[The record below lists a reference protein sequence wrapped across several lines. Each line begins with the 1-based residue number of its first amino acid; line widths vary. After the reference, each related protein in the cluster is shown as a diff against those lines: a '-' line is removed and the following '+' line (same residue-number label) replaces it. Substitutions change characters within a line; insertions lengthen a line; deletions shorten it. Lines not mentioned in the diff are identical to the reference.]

1 MGSEGCILCDV
12 LFQGFFGLYQNQL
25 RIPVVHQDGD
35 RPVDPLCY
43 SEYDNPMVCLR
54 SEQNENPFMSRD
66 AGVSLRAL
74 AAMLFVTTGL
84 VFSSGVLEGRDL
96 MVPKEQATTEFE
108 PMEAPSLDVQKR
120 GVPQSLFTWIKM
132 ARGYDVEWDTFGRK
146 GWYTQDPR
154 LKPIA
159 PGTTVFAPDTPAVYI
174 VFEVAPLED
183 PAQFAAQVFPVG
195 ADGKTGEHAIVTDSL
210 EVPGHERYG
219 FLELKK
225 PSEQWLPGKYLVKIY
240 ITSLGQQPFHA
251 VNQVGTMRFAVAEQ
265 PSNPALSDSPAR

>member
-1 MGSEGCILCDV
+1 MDLPISAACDEPAMKMNGRWV
-12 LFQGFFGLYQNQL
+12 ICRLA
-25 RIPVVHQDGD
+25 V
-35 RPVDPLCY
+35 
-43 SEYDNPMVCLR
+43 MVGV
-54 SEQNENPFMSRD
+54 M
-66 AGVSLRAL
+66 AGV
-74 AAMLFVTTGL
+74 G
-84 VFSSGVLEGRDL
+84 FSVAVVDGRDL

-108 PMEAPSLDVQKR
+108 PTETPSMDVQEK

-132 ARGYDVEWDTFGRK
+132 ARGYEVEWDTFGRK

-159 PGTTVFAPDTPAVYI
+159 PGTTLFSPDTPAVYI

-183 PAQFAAQVFPVG
+183 PAQFAAQVFPIG
-195 ADGKTGEHAIVTDSL
+195 ADGKTGAHAIVTDSL

-225 PSEQWLPGKYLVKIY
+225 PSEQWPQGKYLVKIY

-251 VNQVGTMRFAVAEQ
+251 VNQVGTMRFAVTDQ
-265 PSNPALSDSPAR
+265 LPAPSDSTAR

>member
-1 MGSEGCILCDV
+1 MDLPISAACGEPAMKMNGRWVICRLAV
-12 LFQGFFGLYQNQL
+12 
-25 RIPVVHQDGD
+25 
-35 RPVDPLCY
+35 
-43 SEYDNPMVCLR
+43 MVGV
-54 SEQNENPFMSRD
+54 M
-66 AGVSLRAL
+66 AGV
-74 AAMLFVTTGL
+74 G
-84 VFSSGVLEGRDL
+84 FSVAVVEGRDL

-108 PMEAPSLDVQKR
+108 PTETPSMDVQEK

-132 ARGYDVEWDTFGRK
+132 ARGYEVEWDTFGRK

-159 PGTTVFAPDTPAVYI
+159 PGTTLFSPDTPAVYI

-183 PAQFAAQVFPVG
+183 PAQFAAQVFPIG
-195 ADGKTGEHAIVTDSL
+195 ADGKTGAHAIVTDSL

-225 PSEQWLPGKYLVKIY
+225 PSEQWPQGKYLVKIY

-251 VNQVGTMRFAVAEQ
+251 VNQVGTMRFTVTDQ
-265 PSNPALSDSPAR
+265 PPAPAPSDSTTR

>member
-1 MGSEGCILCDV
+1 MAEVESESC
-12 LFQGFFGLYQNQL
+12 
-25 RIPVVHQDGD
+25 
-35 RPVDPLCY
+35 RPVDPLLR
-43 SEYDNPMVCLR
+43 SEYDNPMDLPISVACGQPVRGMNGGWGVCCLAL
-54 SEQNENPFMSRD
+54 MVAVM
-66 AGVSLRAL
+66 AGVGFPVA
-74 AAMLFVTTGL
+74 V
-84 VFSSGVLEGRDL
+84 VEGRDL

-108 PMEAPSLDVQKR
+108 PTETPSLDVQQK

-132 ARGYDVEWDTFGRK
+132 ARGYEVEWDTFGRK

-159 PGTTVFAPDTPAVYI
+159 PGTTLFSPDTTAVYI

-183 PAQFAAQVFPVG
+183 PAQFAAQVFSVG
-195 ADGKTGEHAIVTDSL
+195 ADGKTGDRAIVTDSL

-225 PSEQWLPGKYLVKIY
+225 PSEQWPQGNYLVKIY

-251 VNQVGTMRFAVAEQ
+251 VNQVGTMRFAVTDQ
-265 PSNPALSDSPAR
+265 PPAPASSDSPAR

>member
-1 MGSEGCILCDV
+1 MSERGADQVVSRGGRWLFHV
-12 LFQGFFGLYQNQL
+12 LVAGLLMTANLGFS
-25 RIPVVHQDGD
+25 IAV
-35 RPVDPLCY
+35 
-43 SEYDNPMVCLR
+43 
-54 SEQNENPFMSRD
+54 
-66 AGVSLRAL
+66 A
-74 AAMLFVTTGL
+74 
-84 VFSSGVLEGRDL
+84 EGRDL
-96 MVPKEQATTEFE
+96 MVPKEQVTTEFE
-108 PMEAPSLDVQKR
+108 PTETPSLDVQQK

-132 ARGYDVEWDTFGRK
+132 ARGYEVEWDTFGRK

-159 PGTTVFAPDTPAVYI
+159 PGTTLFSPDTPAVYI

-195 ADGKTGEHAIVTDSL
+195 ADGKTGDRAIVTDSL

-225 PSEQWLPGKYLVKIY
+225 PSEQWPQGKYLVKIY

-251 VNQVGTMRFAVAEQ
+251 VNQVGTMRFAVTDQ
-265 PSNPALSDSPAR
+265 PPAPASSDSPAR

>member
-1 MGSEGCILCDV
+1 MDLPISAACGEPAMKMNGRWVICRLAV
-12 LFQGFFGLYQNQL
+12 
-25 RIPVVHQDGD
+25 
-35 RPVDPLCY
+35 
-43 SEYDNPMVCLR
+43 MVGV
-54 SEQNENPFMSRD
+54 M
-66 AGVSLRAL
+66 AGV
-74 AAMLFVTTGL
+74 G
-84 VFSSGVLEGRDL
+84 FSVAVVEGRDL

-108 PMEAPSLDVQKR
+108 PTETPSMDVQEK

-132 ARGYDVEWDTFGRK
+132 ARGYEVEWDTFGRK

-159 PGTTVFAPDTPAVYI
+159 PGTTLFSSDTPAVYI

-195 ADGKTGEHAIVTDSL
+195 ADGKTGARAIVTDSL

-219 FLELKK
+219 FLALKK
-225 PSEQWLPGKYLVKIY
+225 PSEQWPQGKYLVKIY

-251 VNQVGTMRFAVAEQ
+251 VNQVGTMRFTVTDQ
-265 PSNPALSDSPAR
+265 PPAPAPSDSTTR